1 MFLIDCDDQLK
12 NMVKQTDPFGN
23 PDFNTIE

>member
-1 MFLIDCDDQLK
+1 MFITNCDDQLK
-12 NMVKQTDPFGN
+12 NVVKQTDPFGN